1 MVASRIEHMIGLTV
15 RRLLVLALV
24 IVSGGR
30 VAAGQPGVASDITR
44 QTSGSF
50 VFTDP
55 GSRHPITVW
64 FCRPPSLAADTRIVF
79 VMHGSEPE
87 TARQACYIAAS
98 ELQVLNAIVLAPQ
111 FSREHYPQDSYTFG
125 NMLDAT

>member
-1 MVASRIEHMIGLTV
+1 MTGLTV

-24 IVSGGR
+24 IVSGVR

-44 QTSGSF
+44 QPSGTF

-64 FCRPPSLAADTRIVF
+64 FCRPPSLAANSCPRRRRGGHDEA
-79 VMHGSEPE
+79 GDLP
-87 TARQACYIAAS
+87 A
-98 ELQVLNAIVLAPQ
+98 
-111 FSREHYPQDSYTFG
+111 
-125 NMLDAT
+125 